1 MRNNEFKNDINDIKK
16 WEEKIEPVDLKFEV
30 GKYIFDFQQ
39 YATIRSFDESIYTGK
54 INVDKDG
61 SHQTNLLEN
70 VNFNHKSRPKSEED
84 KLKKKFL

>member
-16 WEEKIEPVDLKFEV
+16 WKEKIKPVDLKFEV

-54 INVDKDG
+54 INVDKDE

-84 KLKKKFL
+84 KLKKNFL